1 MSTPIRVTVWNE
13 FRHEKRNDKVKAV
26 YPDGMHA
33 VIAQALKAAGGMTVR
48 TATLDEPEHGLTP
61 EVLAE
66 TDVLTWWGHTAHGDV
81 KDEVVKRVQ
90 ERVLQGMGLIVLHS
104 GHHSK
109 VFKALMG
116 TTGNLRWREA
126 GEKERIWTV
135 SPGHP
140 IAQGVGEYFE
150 LAHEE
155 MYGEQFDVPQPD
167 ELVFLS
173 WFQGGEVFRSG
184 ACWTRGR
191 GRIFYFRPGHETYPT
206 FRDANVQRVI
216 ANGVRW
222 AAPHAQQAY
231 NCLHVKEA
239 MEPIPA
245 QT

>member
-33 VIAQALKAAGGMTVR
+33 VIAQALNAAGGMTVR

-140 IAQGVGEYFE
+140 IARGVGEFFE

-155 MYGEQFDVPQPD
+155 MYGEQFDGPQPD
-167 ELVFLS
+167 RDTE
-173 WFQGGEVFRSG
+173 GEEIPAWVVYVG
-184 ACWTRGR
+184 DADAEPT
-191 GRIFYFRPGHETYPT
+191 GRIYTLHHFQSAELLAYQMATDRRLDLIHEAT
-206 FRDANVQRVI
+206 
-216 ANGVRW
+216 
-222 AAPHAQQAY
+222 
-231 NCLHVKEA
+231 
-239 MEPIPA
+239 PA
-245 QT
+245 